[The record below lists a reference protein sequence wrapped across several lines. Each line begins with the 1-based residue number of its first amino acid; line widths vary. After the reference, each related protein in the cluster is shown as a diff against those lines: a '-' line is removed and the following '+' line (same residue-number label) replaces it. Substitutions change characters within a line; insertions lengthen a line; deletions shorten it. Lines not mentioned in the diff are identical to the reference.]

1 MTPGT
6 ATTAVAD
13 ARDRRD
19 ARWVVRRCA
28 RRGHVVAYVDDPGL
42 SDLTGPMSGP
52 AGSPELLRCLRC
64 GCWVAPQDPLVS
76 ELLGGPGAPV
86 PIAALPLP
94 ARGAHGRRFGL
105 LRLLAVERGIRGAV
119 MVLGSL
125 VAFQVASERGSILSR
140 IERILVAYRPL
151 GQEIGVQLTGSW
163 VVTELERYL
172 GGNGQA
178 LRLAGAGL
186 LVYGI
191 VQLVEGVGLWGG
203 WRWAEYLAA
212 IATSLFI
219 PLEVY
224 EILHKPTPVKVAA
237 LVVNV
242 LVVIYLVYK
251 GRLFG
256 VRGGH
261 EKFLVELRDTTLP
274 ADLLTSVGRSPA
286 ELTGRRMV

>member
-1 MTPGT
+1 MAQGST
-6 ATTAVAD
+6 VAAAD
-13 ARDRRD
+13 PARRRD
-19 ARWVVRRCA
+19 ARWVLRRCA
-28 RRGHVVAYVDDPGL
+28 RRGHVLAYADDPAMGP
-42 SDLTGPMSGP
+42 LTGPVPGP
-52 AGSPELLRCLRC
+52 LASPGLLRCLRC
-64 GCWVAPQDPLVS
+64 GAWVDPQDPLVS
-76 ELLGGPGAPV
+76 EVLGTPGAPV
-86 PIAALPLP
+86 QLADLPLP

-119 MVLGSL
+119 MVLGAL

-163 VVTELERYL
+163 VVTELEKYL

-191 VQLVEGVGLWGG
+191 VQMVEGVGLWGG
-203 WRWAEYLAA
+203 RRWAEYLAA
-212 IATSLFI
+212 TATSLFI

-224 EILHKPTPVKVAA
+224 EILHKPTPVKVGA

-286 ELTGRRMV
+286 ELTGRRVV